1 MLDVE
6 EEGVA
11 EHTIISLDTATM
23 IAENGTHT
31 QGCFSTTHGNGTW
44 CFEQAPPGMCEAEN
58 SFGPDGYGG
67 RRLRVGTEKPPKKR
81 PVMFCYYKNGK
92 TTNGKTT
99 CW

>member
-6 EEGVA
+6 EEGLA
-11 EHTIISLDTATM
+11 EHTIISLDTATK

-67 RRLRVGTEKPPKKR
+67 RRLKPQFRPPTNRPR
-81 PVMFCYYKNGK
+81 PVQGVYCFGVAHGCF
-92 TTNGKTT
+92 
-99 CW
+99 